1 MRTPAHDTALYLA
14 AQGVTGALGGATGWP
29 VCTGREPL
37 EPADVVTVYDTG
49 GGAPTGKSGP
59 QLRYPTI
66 QVRVRSDDYVSGWE
80 KADEI
85 QRALFDTTSE
95 ATQGGVNVQWVAQGD
110 VNYIGRDDKDRPLFT
125 ANYRMTR
132 QPT

>member
-1 MRTPAHDTALYLA
+1 
-14 AQGVTGALGGATGWP
+14 
-29 VCTGREPL
+29 
-37 EPADVVTVYDTG
+37 VVTVYDTG
-49 GGAPTGKSGP
+49 GAAPTGKDGP

-95 ATQGGVNVQWVAQGD
+95 TTQGGINVQWVAQGD

-125 ANYRMTR
+125 SNYRMTR